1 MARPTKRL
9 SSREQRRRWKEA
21 AVAHLP
27 AFHDPVILMMAAAA
41 LVTGV
46 TMAAPHEHD
55 PALLAVLA
63 KARSR
68 VQTPSQVRPSAR
80 SSTASLMSGGV
91 HTILS

>member
-55 PALLAVLA
+55 PALLARA
-63 KARSR
+63 RKGEITRANTEPGSPERSR
-68 VQTPSQVRPSAR
+68 AP
-80 SSTASLMSGGV
+80 
-91 HTILS
+91 